1 MPVKRKTPTRKASVK
16 RPAKKKPV
24 PKKKVQPKKKV
35 PVKKKMT
42 KKERGVLWEN
52 FMSIISGDAFEG
64 KNRAGDPI
72 GTPRALKGTPKI
84 KRKKGLKKKKKDK
97 KWYEY

>member
-1 MPVKRKTPTRKASVK
+1 MPAKRKTPTRKASVK
-16 RPAKKKPV
+16 KPIKKKPA
-24 PKKKVQPKKKV
+24 KKVQPKKK
-35 PVKKKMT
+35 PVRKKMT
-42 KKERGVLWEN
+42 KKERNTLWEN
-52 FMSIISGDAFEG
+52 FRSILSGDAFEG

-72 GTPRALKGTPKI
+72 GTPPAPKGTPKI